1 MSLCFQQWL
10 LVSEFSEWNRCL
22 SSRLT
27 SNTFKEISSTLGFQ
41 FLCSILR
48 AIKQAAWNFSLA
60 CIWCEKWGRR
70 HPWKAGTT
78 RKSNSVHHLVE
89 KALSRTDQVFT
100 IHSSLSL
107 SSSSAIPK
115 LLLLSKE
122 PTSKCKSRSN
132 VCKRKF
138 YPSWNM
144 PTIIRVLKSWR
155 ETHKA
160 GATDRKA
167 AWRAFENGHLDP
179 ISREPGAVPP
189 LVWREQCHA
198 FQICWMLSCRW
209 TLRCTIMST
218 FWAALS
224 PPAEKGALSSAT

>member
-89 KALSRTDQVFT
+89 KALSRTDQVPT

-107 SSSSAIPK
+107 SASSAIAK

-122 PTSKCKSRSN
+122 PTSKCKPMSA
-132 VCKRKF
+132 RKNCTHLGQ
-138 YPSWNM
+138 SWNM

-167 AWRAFENGHLDP
+167 AWRAFENGQLDP
-179 ISREPGAVPP
+179 ISRKSGAG
-189 LVWREQCHA
+189 
-198 FQICWMLSCRW
+198 
-209 TLRCTIMST
+209 
-218 FWAALS
+218 
-224 PPAEKGALSSAT
+224 GATTCACACVRPH